1 MDFIT
6 GALLT
11 VVFLVAGVTK
21 GVVGFGLPTVA
32 LGLGSLVIG
41 PAQAAA
47 LLVVPSLVTN
57 IWQGWVGPDRI
68 GLGRRFCVFLA
79 VLLIGTVAVSAFGL
93 SLPEAGTGSVSFA
106 AIGLVLILYGLMGV
120 TAFQPRLPANSEAWS
135 QPVFGAVTGLVTATT
150 GLFAFPSAPYL
161 QSLGLDRAALV
172 QALGITFTTATVGLA
187 IGLGLNGHLSLAG
200 TAWSVVAVLPVAA
213 GMAVGR
219 WLGRRIS
226 QALFR
231 SLFFIAL
238 IVLGAR
244 LALEGF
250 AF

>member
-1 MDFIT
+1 MEPT
-6 GALLT
+6 MGALLAAT
-11 VVFLVAGVTK
+11 FCVAGVTK

-57 IWQGWVGPDRI
+57 VWQGWVGPDRI
-68 GLGRRFCVFLA
+68 GLGRRFAVFLA
-79 VLLIGTVAVSAFGL
+79 VLLVSTIAVSALGF
-93 SLPEAGTGSVSFA
+93 SLPESGSGSASFA

-120 TAFQPRLPANSEAWS
+120 TAFQPRLPADGEAWS

-161 QSLGLDRAALV
+161 QSLGLDRTALV
-172 QALGITFTTATVGLA
+172 QALGITFTTGTVGLA
-187 IGLGLNGHLSLAG
+187 IGLGLNGHLSPAG
-200 TAWSVVAVLPVAA
+200 AGWSVVAVLPVAA

-231 SLFFIAL
+231 RLFFTAL

-244 LALEGF
+244 LAVEGL
-250 AF
+250 AV